1 MFRPSSGVSATPGDK
16 EPHSVPASSTAASA
30 RLTTDAHYRLVLSF
44 EGVENAR
51 KAAQTDGSRTS
62 IPLGATGRS
71 RLNKSTRSCV
81 SSVGGVVAQLTKPWL
96 LASPFLLF
104 CFYDVFSHFGF
115 FCLVYLYRILFL
127 KLFYFLFVSFAR
139 RKPPRDVE
147 QQSASCLRWK
157 SKEALHKLASRETL
171 RLRPFTFQKEGMTR
185 LSASLSHG

>member
-1 MFRPSSGVSATPGDK
+1 MREKLRRLMVR
-16 EPHSVPASSTAASA
+16 A
-30 RLTTDAHYRLVLSF
+30 R
-44 EGVENAR
+44 
-51 KAAQTDGSRTS
+51 
-62 IPLGATGRS
+62 RS
-71 RLNKSTRSCV
+71 RSERRAGHGLISLHALVFPAWEGWWC
-81 SSVGGVVAQLTKPWL
+81 SSQSRGCWRRRFRFFV
-96 LASPFLLF
+96 FF
-104 CFYDVFSHFGF
+104 FYDVFSHFGF